1 MSWRQRKI
9 YLSRKRN
16 RLTARRLSGRQV
28 SGSFVTLCTS
38 ITYDFHSIS
47 PFIFVLKPGE
57 RICDLRKKQNLKEP
71 KAALLNLS
79 N

>member
-1 MSWRQRKI
+1 MSWRQKKI

-16 RLTARRLSGRQV
+16 RLAAPTSSGRQCRV
-28 SGSFVTLCTS
+28 SFVTLCTS
-38 ITYDFHSIS
+38 TTYGFHSIS
-47 PFIFVLKPGE
+47 PFIPVLKPVE

-79 N
+79 K